1 MNTETNNKY
10 WEELAVDWDNRM
22 GDVGNDFHQNMIR
35 PATLRMLLPKSGER
49 IIDIACGNGIF
60 SRYLAELGV
69 KVTAF
74 DYSPAMIANAKKRC
88 ADFSENITFSVAD
101 ATDYKKL
108 ISLVDSDTLFDKA
121 VSNMAVMDIFDIEP
135 LFKAIYAML
144 KNNGVFVFSLLHP
157 CFAKSDNG
165 KESYTDDGSGVIIT
179 EYIETKNTMQ
189 QVFGDNPK
197 LAEHHQRPL
206 QEILRLCFESGFVLD
221 SLEEPVYKKGEYR
234 HSVWE
239 RVPLAIVMRL
249 RKV

>member
-1 MNTETNNKY
+1 MKTETNNKY
-10 WEELAVDWDNRM
+10 WEELAEDWDNRM
-22 GDVGNDFHQNMIR
+22 GEVGNDFHQNMIR

-60 SRYLAELGV
+60 SRYLAERGV
-69 KVTAF
+69 EVVAF
-74 DYSPAMIANAKKRC
+74 DYSPAMIENAKKRC

-101 ATDYKKL
+101 ATDYEQL
-108 ISLVDSDTLFDKA
+108 ISLGSGVLFDKA
-121 VSNMAVMDIFDIEP
+121 VSNMAVMDILNIEP
-135 LFKAIYAML
+135 LFKAVYTML

-179 EYIETKNTMQ
+179 EYIEMKNTMQ
-189 QVFGDNPK
+189 QVFADNPK

-206 QEILRLCFESGFVLD
+206 QEILRLCFGAGFVLD
-221 SLEEPVYKKGEYR
+221 SLEEPVYEKGECR